1 MTEPDDHVAPVR
13 PIRNEPPGTAPA
25 PVVPYDLD
33 AEESLLG
40 SMLLTRESTAAAVH
54 AGIEP
59 ADFYKPAHGLIYD
72 AILATHAAGERPD
85 PVVVANRLGNPAIP
99 MPTLLAI
106 QSAAPASVNAPAY
119 ARIVG
124 DTARRRRMMVAA
136 RDLETVA
143 RDGGD
148 AAQSLARLTLLTTP
162 TEPSAGLMPV
172 ELAPILAGE
181 APTATPTLWERT
193 DGACL
198 IYPGMVTAFQAEPS
212 GAKTMLAIHACVE
225 RILAGQHVLYVDFEG
240 DVGTIIERLRA
251 LGAPDDLI
259 LAHFGYIRPEG
270 PFTATDR
277 LALIDMAATRA
288 AAIVVFDTLAAAL
301 ALHGLN
307 EDKAG
312 EVLQFMQPVC
322 RAIARTGS
330 AVLVL
335 DHVTKDKDTRG
346 RWARG
351 SGGKLGEVDAAYN
364 IHTIT
369 GFDRKTNGHVRLKIA
384 KDRYGGIGI
393 EGEPVADIYLH
404 PRDLGRHVNIRIAPP
419 ENVYSDND
427 TFLPTQAMLAV
438 SLHLEALGVPAS
450 GKSIENTVTGYRATI
465 LRAAITALERLGHIR
480 IERGGRAHLHHLL
493 TPYRIPDTN
502 PDTPPE
508 TDTQDPPV
516 ELDF

>member
-1 MTEPDDHVAPVR
+1 MTADDDSRPAVAPVT
-13 PIRNEPPGTAPA
+13 PIRNDPA
-25 PVVPYDLD
+25 NLVPYDLD

-40 SMLLTRESTAAAVH
+40 SMLLTREAITAAVH

-59 ADFYKPAHGLIYD
+59 ADFYKPAHGRIYT
-72 AILATHAAGERPD
+72 AILLTHAAGEMPD
-85 PVVVANRLGNPAIP
+85 PVIVANRLADPLLP
-99 MPTLLAI
+99 MPMLLHI
-106 QSAAPASVNAPAY
+106 QAAAPASVNAGAY

-124 DTARRRRMMVAA
+124 DAARRRRMMVAA
-136 RDLETVA
+136 RELEATA

-162 TEPSAGLMPV
+162 TEPSAGLMP
-172 ELAPILAGE
+172 LDLGPILDGE
-181 APTATPTLWERT
+181 APTAQATMWERT

-198 IYPGMVTAFQAEPS
+198 LYPAMITAFQAEPS
-212 GAKTMLAIHACVE
+212 GAKTMLALHACAE
-225 RILAGQHVLYVDFEG
+225 QMLAGRHCLYVDFEG
-240 DVGTIIERLRA
+240 DVGTIIERIRA
-251 LGAPDDLI
+251 LGCPDEQI

-288 AAIVVFDTLAAAL
+288 AAVVVFDTLAAAL

-322 RAIARTGS
+322 RSIARTGS
-330 AVLVL
+330 SVIVL

-393 EGEPVADIYLH
+393 EGEPIAEIYLQ
-404 PRDLGRHVNIRIAPP
+404 PRELGKVVNVRITPP
-419 ENVYSDND
+419 EGLYGGTDE
-427 TFLPTQAMLAV
+427 FLPTQAMLAV
-438 SLHLEALGVPAS
+438 SLHLEAVAVPVS
-450 GKSIENTVTGYRATI
+450 GKSIENTVTGYRASI
-465 LRAAITALERLGHIR
+465 LRAAITALERLGNIR
-480 IERGGRAHLHHLL
+480 IERSGRAHLHHLI
-493 TPYRIPDTN
+493 TPYRIPDTEPDN
-502 PDTPPE
+502 PDE
-508 TDTQDPPV
+508 TDTPEDDLG
-516 ELDF
+516 LDF